1 MAEDWCQRPNGARPP
16 LMVSSL
22 GDFDPL
28 TEVGVPTLVV
38 VDEGIDPE
46 LILDGSARSSL
57 FVILGPSDLRVG
69 ASGLSLLDND
79 GAFRLHD
86 LERIL

>member
-1 MAEDWCQRPNGARPP
+1 
-16 LMVSSL
+16 MVSSL

-28 TEVGVPTLVV
+28 TEVGVPTLAV
-38 VDEGIDPE
+38 VDEGINPE
-46 LILDGSARSSL
+46 LILDGSSRSSL

>member
-1 MAEDWCQRPNGARPP
+1 
-16 LMVSSL
+16 MVSSL